1 MACNKQ
7 LIVNA
12 DDFGQSLGV
21 NGGVIEAHES
31 GIVTSASLMVRWPA
45 AAQAAADSRKQP
57 KLSLGLHVDLGEWRY
72 RDGAWIALYEV
83 VPLDDVNIVKE
94 EVVRQLATFH
104 DLVGKRPTHMDSH
117 QHVHLREPARAAL
130 CEVARFLDIPLRHF
144 NPRVHYC
151 GKFYG
156 QTAEGLPLLDAIS
169 ADSLVKILRTLPDGV
184 TELSCH
190 PGRANDLDTMY
201 RNERAQEVR
210 VLCDPQVRAGLVSM
224 EIELR
229 SFRSGSGPRVNGIE
243 IRNAKKLL
251 AGGCM

>member
-12 DDFGQSLGV
+12 DDFGRSLGV

-45 AAQAAADSRKQP
+45 AAQAAADSRKHP

-72 RDGAWIALYEV
+72 RDGAWKALYEV
-83 VPLDDVNIVKE
+83 APLDDVNIVKE
-94 EVVRQLATFH
+94 ELTRQLATFH

-156 QTAEGLPLLDAIS
+156 QTAEGLPLPDAIS
-169 ADSLVKILRTLPDGV
+169 ADSLVKILITLPDGV

-190 PGRANDLDTMY
+190 PGRANDLDTY

-210 VLCDPQVRAGLVSM
+210 VLCDPQVRASLVAM

-229 SFRSGSGPRVNGIE
+229 SFCSGSGPGVNGIE

-251 AGGCM
+251 AGGFM